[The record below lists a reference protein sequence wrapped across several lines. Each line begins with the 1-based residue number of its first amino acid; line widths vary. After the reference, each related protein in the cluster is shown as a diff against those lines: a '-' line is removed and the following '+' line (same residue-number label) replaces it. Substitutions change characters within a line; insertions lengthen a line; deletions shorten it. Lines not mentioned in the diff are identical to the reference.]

1 MRLRR
6 KNRKPRDQEGGVSGD
21 DEKVKI
27 AKPVDTFS
35 SSKPMK
41 LLRQVLN
48 NPDLSYQMMVI
59 VLALTSDQVK
69 MDRRINTMTS
79 SMDNLRG
86 ITEVL
91 NTSVRSLKTAA
102 EAPRQIR
109 KLINPGEG

>member
-1 MRLRR
+1 
-6 KNRKPRDQEGGVSGD
+6 
-21 DEKVKI
+21 
-27 AKPVDTFS
+27 
-35 SSKPMK
+35 MK

-48 NPDLSYQMMVI
+48 NPDLSYQVMVI

-79 SMDNLRG
+79 SMDNLRS

-91 NTSVRSLKTAA
+91 NTSIGSLKTAA

-109 KLINPGEG
+109 RLIKPGND